1 MGERGIEPRSYD
13 RSSGLAHARHRRRV
27 RLGIGL
33 VGQRQMSHEAHNAD
47 LPSPLPLS
55 CACDQRVPLMY
66 RAAFSGHAGVHV
78 QVDPYG
84 SRRGLLE

>member
-1 MGERGIEPRSYD
+1 MGERGIEPRCYD

-55 CACDQRVPLMY
+55 CGCDQRVPLMY
-66 RAAFSGHAGVHV
+66 RAGFSGHAGVHV
-78 QVDPYG
+78 G
-84 SRRGLLE
+84 STTTGSAR